1 MLPSTPKAGNAVKA
15 KKMWQVLRSRSKA
28 IRVEGNWT
36 EFLDE
41 QTGEYFFY
49 NSVNGTS
56 QWEMPDA
63 MKKTNVSSTTTTA
76 ISNGNDGSGGGYAI
90 DI

>member
-1 MLPSTPKAGNAVKA
+1 
-15 KKMWQVLRSRSKA
+15 MWQVLRSRSKA

-41 QTGEYFFY
+41 QTGEHFFY

-56 QWEMPDA
+56 QWEMPEV
-63 MKKTNVSSTTTTA
+63 MKVGNATTSASNVNPEA
-76 ISNGNDGSGGGYAI
+76 GSYAI

>member
-1 MLPSTPKAGNAVKA
+1 MPSTPKAGNAVKA

-56 QWEMPDA
+56 QWEMPDS
-63 MKKTNVSSTTTTA
+63 MKNTSSTTTA
-76 ISNGNDGSGGGYAI
+76 IANNNNSSGGGGSYAI